1 MFHQSPPNIQPDN
14 ISNIFNMARNKKVVC
29 AICCRVM
36 RRDHLER
43 HMAQHENG
51 KFEEESFKGSAFSAS
66 TTLLE
71 SNVSSVSTTRSCKS
85 IVINEEAVFKT
96 IEMHAED
103 YERKMQ
109 LGEIVYKHVKDRGIP
124 EESLPKEYKE
134 AKDLY
139 VKNKQNIDVE
149 NVILRPW
156 QEGLLNYIKPSDRE
170 VIWVIGRKGNEGKS
184 WFQEFL
190 ASKFGWSRVI
200 CGMDI
205 RMKKSSICHI
215 LSKRSLMTTDI
226 FLFDVGKAKTEED
239 LNYELLEHLKNGRTL
254 AAKFDSKELKFHTPN
269 IIIVFSNEKP
279 DVGQMSKD
287 RWKIFQIRDEELL
300 DATEKYI

>member
-1 MFHQSPPNIQPDN
+1 
-14 ISNIFNMARNKKVVC
+14 
-29 AICCRVM
+29 M
-36 RRDHLER
+36 RRDNMER
-43 HMAQHENG
+43 HMQQHENG
-51 KFEEESFKGSAFSAS
+51 KLEEESFHGSAISAS
-66 TTLLE
+66 TTSLE
-71 SNVSSVSTTRSCKS
+71 SSFSSVSTTRSVS
-85 IVINEEAVFKT
+85 INEEAVFKT
-96 IEMHAED
+96 IEMHAEE
-103 YERKMQ
+103 YQRKLE

-156 QEGLLNYIKPSDRE
+156 QEGLLNYIKPSNRE
-170 VIWVIGRKGNEGKS
+170 VIWVIGRKGNEGKT

-190 ASKFGWSRVI
+190 ASKFGWNRVI

-215 LSKRSLMTTDI
+215 LSKRSLITTDI
-226 FLFDVGKAKTEED
+226 FLFDVGKAKTED
-239 LNYELLEHLKNGRTL
+239 DMKYELLEQIKNGRTL

-269 IIIVFSNEKP
+269 IIVVFSNEKP
-279 DVGQMSKD
+279 DVGQLSKD

>member
-1 MFHQSPPNIQPDN
+1 MGK
-14 ISNIFNMARNKKVVC
+14 NKKVVC
-29 AICCRVM
+29 AKCCRVM
-36 RRDHLER
+36 RKDNLER
-43 HMAQHENG
+43 HMKQHENG
-51 KFEEESFKGSAFSAS
+51 KFEEESFHGSLLGAS
-66 TTLLE
+66 TTSLE
-71 SNVSSVSTTRSCKS
+71 SSFTSVSTTRSVS
-85 IVINEEAVFKT
+85 INEEAVMKT
-96 IEMHAED
+96 MNMHAEE
-103 YERKMQ
+103 YERKLQ
-109 LGEIVYKHVKDRGIP
+109 LGEIVYKHAKDCGIP
-124 EESLPKEYKE
+124 EESLCKEYKE

-170 VIWVIGRKGNEGKS
+170 VIWVIGRKGNEGKT

-226 FLFDVGKAKTEED
+226 FLFDVGKAKTD
-239 LNYELLEHLKNGRTL
+239 DDMNYELIEHVKNGRTL
-254 AAKFDSKELKFHTPN
+254 AGKFDSKELKFHTPN
-269 IIIVFSNEKP
+269 IIVVFSNKKP
-279 DVGQMSKD
+279 DVDQLSKD

-300 DATEKYI
+300 DATEKYV

>member
-1 MFHQSPPNIQPDN
+1 MGKH
-14 ISNIFNMARNKKVVC
+14 KKVVC
-29 AICCRVM
+29 EKCCRVM

-43 HMAQHENG
+43 HMRQHENG
-51 KFEEESFKGSAFSAS
+51 KFEGESFHGSTFSAS
-66 TTLLE
+66 TTSLE
-71 SNVSSVSTTRSCKS
+71 SNFSSVSTTRSCKP
-85 IVINEEAVFKT
+85 INEEAVFKT
-96 IEMHAED
+96 MNMDAEE
-103 YERKMQ
+103 YERKLQ
-109 LGEIVYKHVKDRGIP
+109 LGEIVYKHAKDHGIP
-124 EESLPKEYKE
+124 EESLSKEYKE

-139 VKNKQNIDVE
+139 VKNKQNIDIN

-170 VIWVIGRKGNEGKS
+170 VIWVIGRKGNEGKT

-239 LNYELLEHLKNGRTL
+239 MNYELLEQVKNGRTL

-269 IIIVFSNEKP
+269 IIVVFSNEMP
-279 DVGQMSKD
+279 DVDQLSKD

>member
-1 MFHQSPPNIQPDN
+1 
-14 ISNIFNMARNKKVVC
+14 MARNKNVVC
-29 AICCRVM
+29 EICCRIM
-36 RRDHLER
+36 RRDTLER
-43 HMAQHENG
+43 HMKQHENG
-51 KFEEESFKGSAFSAS
+51 KFEEESFHGSTFSAS
-66 TTLLE
+66 TTSLE
-71 SNVSSVSTTRSCKS
+71 SNFSSVSTTRSCKP
-85 IVINEEAVFKT
+85 INEEAVIKT
-96 IEMHAED
+96 MNMDAEE
-103 YERKMQ
+103 YERKLQ
-109 LGEIVYKHVKDRGIP
+109 LGEIVYKHAKEYGIP

-156 QEGLLNYIKPSDRE
+156 QEALLNYIKPSDRE
-170 VIWVIGRKGNEGKS
+170 VIWVIGRKGNEGKT

-190 ASKFGWSRVI
+190 ASKFGWNRVI

-226 FLFDVGKAKTEED
+226 FLFDIGKAKTED
-239 LNYELLEHLKNGRTL
+239 DMNYELLEQIKNGRTL

-269 IIIVFSNEKP
+269 IFVLFSNEKP

-287 RWKIFQIRDEELL
+287 RWKIFKIKDDDLL
-300 DATEKYI
+300 DATEKYL

>member
-1 MFHQSPPNIQPDN
+1 MQ
-14 ISNIFNMARNKKVVC
+14 
-29 AICCRVM
+29 
-36 RRDHLER
+36 
-43 HMAQHENG
+43 QHENG
-51 KFEEESFKGSAFSAS
+51 KFEEDSFHGSFLSGS
-66 TTLLE
+66 TTSLE
-71 SNVSSVSTTRSCKS
+71 SSFSSVSTTRSVS
-85 IVINEEAVFKT
+85 ISEEAVLKT
-96 IEMHAED
+96 MNMHAEE
-103 YERKMQ
+103 YQRKLG
-109 LGEIVYKHVKDRGIP
+109 LGEIVYKHAKEYGIP

-170 VIWVIGRKGNEGKS
+170 VIWVIGRKGNEGKT

-190 ASKFGWSRVI
+190 ASTFGWSRVV

-226 FLFDVGKAKTEED
+226 FLFDVGKAKTED
-239 LNYELLEHLKNGRTL
+239 DMNYELLEQIKNGRTL

-269 IIIVFSNEKP
+269 TIVVFSNEMP
-279 DVGQMSKD
+279 DVDQLSKD
-287 RWKIFQIRDEELL
+287 RWKIFQIRDEDLL
-300 DATEKYI
+300 DATEKYV